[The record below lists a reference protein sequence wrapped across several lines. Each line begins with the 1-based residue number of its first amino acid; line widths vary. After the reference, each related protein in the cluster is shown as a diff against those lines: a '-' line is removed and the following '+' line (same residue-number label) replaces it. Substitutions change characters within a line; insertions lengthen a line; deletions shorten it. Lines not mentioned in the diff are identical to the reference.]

1 MKIVEFRL
9 MDSTDC
15 KLNRSDGELEIRD
28 LADFALQWRNLRG
41 IADDLSIR
49 PEISESERE
58 ITKWLIHLAD
68 RVSETDL
75 SADRKKL

>member
-28 LADFALQWRNLRG
+28 LADFALQWRSLRE
-41 IADDLSIR
+41 IADRLSVR
-49 PEISESERE
+49 PEISEPERE
-58 ITKWLIHLAD
+58 ITKWLIELAD

-75 SADRKKL
+75 STGREKL

>member
-15 KLNRSDGELEIRD
+15 KLNRFDGELEIRD
-28 LADFALQWRNLRG
+28 LADFALQWRSLRE
-41 IADDLSIR
+41 IADHLSVR
-49 PEISESERE
+49 PEISEPERE
-58 ITKWLIHLAD
+58 ITKWLIQLAD

-75 SADRKKL
+75 STDREKL

>member
-15 KLNRSDGELEIRD
+15 KLNRSDEELEIRD
-28 LADFALQWRNLRG
+28 LADFALQWRSLRK
-41 IADDLSIR
+41 IADHLSVR
-49 PEISESERE
+49 PEISEPERE
-58 ITKWLIHLAD
+58 ITKWLIELAD

-75 SADRKKL
+75 SSDREKL